1 MKLSTVAFVLAGA
14 ALALIAIG
22 ASAPAVNDTQ
32 VAPTN
37 AAVVAAS
44 LAVILGMRAAAG
56 DTGEWMV
63 AAPHRPEERGAPRE
77 PVDRYHYRGDSA
89 IQVSAVDVHDR
100 SRKALQERA
109 LL

>member
-14 ALALIAIG
+14 LVLIAIG
-22 ASAPAVNDTQ
+22 ASASAVNDTQ

-44 LAVILGMRAAAG
+44 LAVILGMRVAAG

-63 AAPHRPEERGAPRE
+63 AATQRPEKRGAPRG
-77 PVDRYHYRGDSA
+77 PGDRHQYRGDSA
-89 IQVSAVDVHDR
+89 IQVSAVDIHDR